1 MNSFSKIEI
10 LDSTLREGEQTP
22 GVSFTIKQKV
32 TIAKLL
38 DDFGVDFIELGHPA
52 VSPDVYAAV
61 ETLNDL
67 DLKVK
72 KMAHGRASKS
82 DINDATAIGVEWMG
96 MFFGTS
102 PLSLKHKFNVSKKEA
117 LEQIQTTV
125 KYGKDKGLKLR
136 FTAEDA
142 SRTEFDFLVQV
153 GKLVQ
158 ESGADRYSLADTVG
172 CLTPTKTKELIGRIV
187 TELDIPIHVHCH
199 NDFGMATANALSA
212 LEAGA
217 QCVDVAVNGLGERC
231 GLPPIAEVVTAL
243 VNIYK
248 VNGNWDLSILPE
260 LTHLVGSFSNLL
272 LKANQ
277 PIVGENAFTHK
288 AGLHVKA
295 VAKDP
300 RTYEAIPPETLN
312 RKRKLIIDKY
322 TGSSA
327 LKNKFNEIGVS
338 LTKME
343 LAAVLKELKSHPEKV
358 SWTGIELI
366 YLTKSMGIKT

>member
-1 MNSFSKIEI
+1 MLSNQIEI

-32 TIAKLL
+32 TIAKRL
-38 DDFGVDFIELGHPA
+38 DDFRVDFIELGHPA

-61 ETLNDL
+61 ERLNDL
-67 DLKVK
+67 DLKAK

-82 DINDATAIGVEWMG
+82 DINDAAAIGVEWMG
-96 MFFGTS
+96 MFYGTS

-142 SRTEFDFLVQV
+142 SRTGLDFLVQV
-153 GKLVQ
+153 GELVQ
-158 ESGADRYSLADTVG
+158 RSGADRYSLADTVG
-172 CLTPTKTKELIGRIV
+172 CLTPTKTRELVSRIV
-187 TELDIPIHVHCH
+187 SELDIPIHIHCH

-260 LTHLVGSFSNLL
+260 LTHLVGSFSNFL

-277 PIVGENAFTHK
+277 PIVGNNAFTHK

-300 RTYEAIPPETLN
+300 RSYEAISPETLN
-312 RKRKLIIDKY
+312 RTRKLVIDKY

-327 LKNKFNEIGVS
+327 LKNKFE
-338 LTKME
+338 E
-343 LAAVLKELKSHPEKV
+343 LGITLSRKELDIVLKKIKSHPEKV
-358 SWTGIELI
+358 SWAGKELI
-366 YLTKSMGIKT
+366 NLTKSIGIKT

>member
-1 MNSFSKIEI
+1 MLSNQIEI

-32 TIAKLL
+32 TIARYL
-38 DDFGVDFIELGHPA
+38 DTFGVDFIELGHPA
-52 VSPDVYAAV
+52 VSPDVYTAV
-61 ETLNDL
+61 ERLNDL
-67 DLKVK
+67 DLKAK

-82 DINDATAIGVEWMG
+82 DINDAAAIGVEWMG

-117 LEQIQTTV
+117 LEQIQMTV

-142 SRTEFDFLVQV
+142 SRTGFDFLVQV
-153 GKLVQ
+153 GRLVQ

-172 CLTPTKTKELIGRIV
+172 CLTPTETKELVSRIV
-187 TELDIPIHVHCH
+187 PELDIPIHVHCH

-217 QCVDVAVNGLGERC
+217 QCEDVAVNGLGERC

-260 LTHLVGSFSNLL
+260 LTHLVGTFSNSL

-300 RTYEAIPPETLN
+300 RSYEAISPETVN

-322 TGSSA
+322 TGRSA
-327 LKNKFNEIGVS
+327 LKNKSNEIGVS
-338 LTKME
+338 LTKTD

>member
-1 MNSFSKIEI
+1 MLSNQIEI

-32 TIAKLL
+32 TIAKRL
-38 DDFGVDFIELGHPA
+38 DAFGVDFIELGHPA

-67 DLKVK
+67 NLKAK

-117 LEQIQTTV
+117 LDQIQTTV

-142 SRTEFDFLVQV
+142 SRTGFDFLVQV
-153 GKLVQ
+153 GELVQ

-172 CLTPTKTKELIGRIV
+172 CLTPTKTKELVSHII

-260 LTHLVGSFSNLL
+260 LTHLVESFSNFL

-300 RTYEAIPPETLN
+300 RSYEAISPETLN
-312 RKRKLIIDKY
+312 RKRKLVIDKY
-322 TGSSA
+322 TGNSA
-327 LKNKFNEIGVS
+327 LKKKFNEIGIA

-343 LAAVLKELKSHPEKV
+343 LAAVLKEVKSHPEKV
-358 SWTGIELI
+358 FWTDTELI

>member
-1 MNSFSKIEI
+1 MLSNQIEI

-22 GVSFTIKQKV
+22 GVSFTIKQKSA
-32 TIAKLL
+32 IAKLL

-67 DLKVK
+67 DLKAK

-82 DINDATAIGVEWMG
+82 DINDTTAIGVEWMG

-117 LEQIQTTV
+117 LEQIQTIV

-142 SRTEFDFLVQV
+142 SRTDLDYLIQVGQLVQKAGV
-153 GKLVQ
+153 
-158 ESGADRYSLADTVG
+158 DRFSLADTVG
-172 CLTPTKTKELIGRIV
+172 CLTPTKMKELVSRIV
-187 TELDIPIHVHCH
+187 CELDIPVHVHCH

-231 GLPPIAEVVTAL
+231 GLPPLAEVVTAL
-243 VNIYK
+243 TNIYK
-248 VNGNWDLSILPE
+248 VNGIWELGMIPE
-260 LTHLVGSFSNLL
+260 LTEMVDSFSKLDSN
-272 LKANQ
+272 ANQ
-277 PIVGENAFTHK
+277 PIVGKNAFTHK

-295 VAKDP
+295 VVKEP
-300 RTYEAIPPETLN
+300 KSYEAISPEAVQ
-312 RKRKLIIDKY
+312 RKRHFVIDKY
-322 TGSSA
+322 TGKSA
-327 LKNKFNEIGVS
+327 LNNRLNHMGIRVS
-338 LTKME
+338 P
-343 LAAVLKELKSHPEKV
+343 KELDTILIEIKSHPEKLNWENV
-358 SWTGIELI
+358 ELI
-366 YLTKSMGIKT
+366 SLAKSLGIKS

>member
-32 TIAKLL
+32 TIAKRL
-38 DDFGVDFIELGHPA
+38 DAFGVDFIELGHPA
-52 VSPDVYAAV
+52 VSPDVYEAV

-67 DLKVK
+67 DLKAK

-117 LEQIQTTV
+117 LEQIQMTV

-142 SRTEFDFLVQV
+142 SRTGLDFLVQV
-153 GKLVQ
+153 GELVQ

-172 CLTPTKTKELIGRIV
+172 CLTPTKTKELVSRIV

-212 LEAGA
+212 LEAGS

-260 LTHLVGSFSNLL
+260 LTHLVESFSNLL

-300 RTYEAIPPETLN
+300 RSYEAISPETLN
-312 RKRKLIIDKY
+312 RKRKLVIDKY
-322 TGSSA
+322 TGNSA
-327 LKNKFNEIGVS
+327 LKNKFNEIGIA

-343 LAAVLKELKSHPEKV
+343 LAAVLKEVKSHPEKV
-358 SWTGIELI
+358 SWTETELI